1 MRDDIRRLIEQVE
14 NSGAIETIQ
23 NLENSGV
30 IRALHEFENSATAK
44 MIREIKKASTIANK
58 ALAENSSA
66 IEQFRKF
73 KQSTSFKTMESIQL
87 KSFNSLTKLTEQV
100 NSDYGAV
107 TFFESYDYLSSKSG
121 NIDKYIDDLSIDL
134 TERVNSSPKDRLSTE
149 FYAST
154 ILALLLF
161 AVAYKAATDS
171 ENKIISKMN
180 ESEHIFTEKIN
191 DVVSNQLK
199 IIEGLNESNFLTPD
213 RKLNLRADSS
223 AESDRII
230 VLVPSQ
236 KLRELDRERDW
247 IKVECFDPNEN
258 RNVSGW
264 VHSKFI
270 IDYKSQ
276 TDLVE

>member
-44 MIREIKKASTIANK
+44 MIREIEKASTIANK

-73 KQSTSFKTMESIQL
+73 KQSPTFKTMESIQL
-87 KSFNSLTKLTEQV
+87 KLTEQV

-121 NIDKYIDDLSIDL
+121 NIDKYIDDLTIDL
-134 TERVNSSPKDRLSTE
+134 TERANSSPKDRLSTE
-149 FYAST
+149 FYVST

-161 AVAYKAATDS
+161 VGGLKAATDS
-171 ENKIISKMN
+171 EHKIISKVN
-180 ESEHIFTEKIN
+180 ESEHILTEKIN
-191 DVVSNQLK
+191 ELASSQLK

-270 IDYKSQ
+270 LDYKSQ
-276 TDLVE
+276 